1 MRIGMGSLEKLLLI
15 HHYFGSLSK
24 VSRNSVVSVR
34 AMGYGLSMAG
44 RALTGTYL
52 KNAYQTRSSEDFFY
66 ARQASVPTRQK
77 GCSSYFG
84 PATASY
90 YGYFLWVLMGTFG
103 FYGF

>member
-1 MRIGMGSLEKLLLI
+1 MRIGMGSLEKLLLV

-24 VSRNSVVSVR
+24 VSRNSVVPVR

-66 ARQASVPTRQK
+66 ARQASVP
-77 GCSSYFG
+77 
-84 PATASY
+84 P
-90 YGYFLWVLMGTFG
+90 VLDQSLHREHGEPHRAG
-103 FYGF
+103 ISAPG

>member
-1 MRIGMGSLEKLLLI
+1 
-15 HHYFGSLSK
+15 
-24 VSRNSVVSVR
+24 
-34 AMGYGLSMAG
+34 MGYGLSMAG

-90 YGYFLWVLMGTFG
+90 YGYFLWVLLIGT
-103 FYGF
+103 YGYFWFLRLLTTATHKDGIIGQSLVIAIFAQ